1 MRIII
6 LNFLLISIAGNI
18 FYHPLNLSLYV
29 SLGLKWVYCGQHV
42 YIYMYL
48 FFISIERVCAFLVDH
63 CNPFV
68 FTVGIHAYL
77 NFLNCFGFIF
87 MSFLVFPPYRS
98 PFNICC
104 KVRLVMLNSLIFCLC
119 IKLLIS
125 SSILNEILDGQ
136 SNLHYRIV
144 EFFLLVL

>member
-1 MRIII
+1 
-6 LNFLLISIAGNI
+6 
-18 FYHPLNLSLYV
+18 
-29 SLGLKWVYCGQHV
+29 
-42 YIYMYL
+42 MYL
-48 FFISIERVCAFLVDH
+48 FFISIETVCAFLVDH
-63 CNPFV
+63 FNPFV

-77 NFLNCFGFIF
+77 NFLNCFWVYLC

-104 KVRLVMLNSLIFCLC
+104 KVHLVMLNSLIFCLC

-125 SSILNEILDGQ
+125 SPILNEILDGQ